1 MPSRHAP
8 ILLTNADFYGTLAA
22 VRCLGRRGI
31 PTVVAAERLLE
42 PARWSRFASRVVKA
56 PGSESPLRFMEW
68 LVDFGRREPGHV
80 LYPTSDETAWLFA
93 LHRDELAPYFV
104 MSQPD
109 VAVIESLLDKE
120 RLRALCAEVGIAT
133 PATHTPR
140 GATEHDAERELH
152 RLLHSG
158 ELPLGFPMLV
168 KPRTQVLP
176 HMHLKGMLVSDP
188 GALIESYRAVRAAT
202 RHHALLAS
210 RIPDADQ
217 PMLQAYH
224 HEAAKRIY
232 SVAGFVDRDGSVTAL
247 AARKVLQR
255 PRRLGI
261 GLCFEALS
269 LERPIVDGLARLA
282 RRAGYHGVFEAEL
295 IESDGHHLLIDF
307 NPRFYGQMA
316 FEIDR
321 GLPLPL
327 IAYEAALGR
336 SDALDEARRRLAAA
350 DGARAGYVH
359 GAKLAILTYGQR
371 LTGHMSAGE
380 TRHWRE
386 WCRSHRGGLT
396 DAVATRDDR
405 APAVADA
412 AGIAWSCL
420 RHPRDFLRT
429 IVLDRVAEVRPPASS
444 VPMHDPV
451 DPRLTITPATPVP

>member
-1 MPSRHAP
+1 MPSQHAP
-8 ILLTNADFYGTLAA
+8 VLLTNADFYGTLAA

-42 PARWSRFASRVVKA
+42 PARWSRYASRVVKA
-56 PGSESPLRFMEW
+56 PGSESPEQFIDW
-68 LVDFGRREPGHV
+68 LVAFGRREPGHV

-93 LHRDELAPYFV
+93 LHRDELAPHLATW
-104 MSQPD
+104 QPD

-120 RLRALCAEVGIAT
+120 RLRALCADVGIAT
-133 PATHTPR
+133 PATYTPH
-140 GATEHDAERELH
+140 GATEDDAERELV
-152 RLLHSG
+152 RVLHAG
-158 ELPLGFPMLV
+158 ELPIAFPMLV

-176 HMHLKGMLVSDP
+176 RMHLKGMLVSDP

-202 RHHALLAS
+202 RHHPLLVS
-210 RIPDADQ
+210 RIADVDQ

-224 HEAAKRIY
+224 HEAAQRIY
-232 SVAGFVDRDGSVTAL
+232 SVAGFVDGDGEVAAL

-261 GLCFEALS
+261 GLCFEALP
-269 LERPIVDGLARLA
+269 LDRAIADAIGRLA

-336 SDALDEARRRLAAA
+336 SDALADARTRLETAN
-350 DGARAGYVH
+350 RTPAGYVH
-359 GAKLAILTYGQR
+359 GAKLAILTHGQR
-371 LTGHMSAGE
+371 LTGHMSAAE
-380 TRHWRE
+380 TRRWRD
-386 WCRSHRGGLT
+386 WRRAHRGHLT
-396 DAVATRDDR
+396 DAVAASDDR
-405 APAVADA
+405 APALADA
-412 AGIAWSCL
+412 AIIGWSYC
-420 RHPRDFLRT
+420 RHPRDFVRS
-429 IVLDRVAEVRPPASS
+429 IMLDRVAEVRPPASS
-444 VPMHDPV
+444 VPLHDPV
-451 DPRLTITPATPVP
+451 GARLGITPASPVP